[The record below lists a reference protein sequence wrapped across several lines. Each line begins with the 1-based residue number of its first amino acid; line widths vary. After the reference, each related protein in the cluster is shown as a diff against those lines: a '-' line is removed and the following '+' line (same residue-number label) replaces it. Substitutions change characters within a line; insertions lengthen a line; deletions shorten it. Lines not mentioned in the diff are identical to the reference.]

1 MKKYIIGNW
10 KMNLDYVEA
19 KSLIQDIAKE
29 KDNFNLDAEIV
40 VCPPMPYLSV
50 FHELLKDNEWIKL
63 GSQNMYNDN
72 SGAFTGETSPT
83 QLKSIGVNYVLIGH
97 SERRKLFAEDNKILG
112 LKVKAALA
120 SGIVPVFCCGEN
132 LQVRKSNV
140 FKEFI
145 MKQIEDV
152 IFEMSA
158 QEVERIIIAYEPIWA
173 IGTGQTATAIQ
184 AQEIHELIR
193 LRLGK
198 QFGEK
203 TAAAVPIIY
212 GGSVK
217 PENAAELFEQNDIN
231 GALIG
236 GASLKADSFSQISS
250 AKT

>member
-1 MKKYIIGNW
+1 
-10 KMNLDYVEA
+10 MNLDYAEA
-19 KSLIQDIAKE
+19 KLLIQDIAKE

-40 VCPPMPYLSV
+40 VCPPTPYLSV

-63 GSQNMYNDN
+63 GAQNMYHEN

-83 QLKSIGVNYVLIGH
+83 QLKSIGVGYVLVGH
-97 SERRKLFAEDNKILG
+97 SERRQLFGEDNKMLG
-112 LKVKAALA
+112 MKIKKALET
-120 SGIVPVFCCGEN
+120 GLTPVFCCGEN

-152 IFEMSA
+152 LFVMSA
-158 QEVERIIIAYEPIWA
+158 QELEKVIIAYEPIWA
-173 IGTGQTATAIQ
+173 IGTGQTASALQ

-193 LRLGK
+193 LRIGK

-203 TAAAVPIIY
+203 TAASIPILY

-217 PENAAELFEQNDIN
+217 PENSAELFSQKDIN

-250 AKT
+250 IEE